1 MKEFLTSR
9 FLCVPCHGLYIA
21 HAVRGEFLHTD
32 GCDWFAV
39 QNLQSI
45 GSHVLKLSFTPLQA
59 LIFMSVLKRI
69 TSTQT
74 LNQELL
80 TRRCYVVFLDVSGI
94 IIDVAPYYMINGS
107 LSPQHD
113 ASSGCG

>member
-21 HAVRGEFLHTD
+21 QAVRGEFLHTD
-32 GCDWFAV
+32 GCDWLAV

-45 GSHVLKLSFTPLQA
+45 GSHVLKLSFTPLEA

-74 LNQELL
+74 LNQELRGL
-80 TRRCYVVFLDVSGI
+80 EL
-94 IIDVAPYYMINGS
+94 
-107 LSPQHD
+107 
-113 ASSGCG
+113 